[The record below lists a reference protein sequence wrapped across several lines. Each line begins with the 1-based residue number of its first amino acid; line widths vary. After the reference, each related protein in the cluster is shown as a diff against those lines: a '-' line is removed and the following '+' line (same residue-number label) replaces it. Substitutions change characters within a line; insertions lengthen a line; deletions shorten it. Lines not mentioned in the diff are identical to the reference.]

1 MNCPS
6 VTASECQSEHAC
18 SPWLLTVTHLNAQHA
33 ASEASSKR
41 SLPPEPEDASLL
53 PSTVPSRCLEVS
65 RLKGTLWALTMSKSQ
80 RGQDSPKVSQAVS
93 HPEPSSSCHPHLK
106 SAQNG
111 ALLDQVCLRSG
122 QISFYKI
129 RVCSLVKTESQ
140 TFTTVLY

>member
-18 SPWLLTVTHLNAQHA
+18 SPWLRTVTHLEAQRA

-53 PSTVPSRCLEVS
+53 PPTVPRCLEVP
-65 RLKGTLWALTMSKSQ
+65 RLKGTLRAHTMSKPQ
-80 RGQDSPKVSQAVS
+80 RGQDSPKVSRAVS
-93 HPEPSSSCHPHLK
+93 HPEPSSSYHPHLK
-106 SAQNG
+106 SAQNE
-111 ALLDQVCLRSG
+111 ALLDQVSLRSG